1 MAYRVTVDAGH
12 GGFDNGASFNG
23 RKEKDDTLRLAL
35 LVGQILA
42 ENGIDVNYTR
52 TTDRYQSPT
61 RKAEI
66 GNENNSDLFL
76 SIHRNAAYEPNA
88 YHGVQ
93 SLIYSLGGEKEQFAR
108 NINAELEG
116 VGFQNLGIE
125 ERPNLAVL
133 RQTNMPAV
141 LVEAGFI
148 DSTIDNE
155 LFDTKLN
162 ETANAIARGVI
173 KTVMNEQA

>member
-1 MAYRVTVDAGH
+1 MAYKVTVDAGH
-12 GGFDNGASFNG
+12 GGFDNGASYNG

-52 TTDRYQSPT
+52 TTDRYQSPS

-66 GNENNSDLFL
+66 GNENNSDLFV

-93 SLIYSLGGEKEQFAR
+93 TLIYDRGGIKEELAN
-108 NINAELEG
+108 NINKELEN
-116 VGFQNLGIE
+116 VGYQNLGVE
-125 ERPNLAVL
+125 ERRNLAVL

-148 DSTIDNE
+148 DSDIDNK
-155 LFDTKLN
+155 LFDEKFY
-162 ETANAIARGVI
+162 ETANAIARGI
-173 KTVMNEQA
+173 IRTVMNQQT